1 MFQLGTPVWN
11 ENAAAVFPW
20 KNWSAYKHSRI
31 YCRKTTIP
39 NFWSKV
45 LAPKYV
51 ITEKRND
58 LNETI
63 SKVTRYHSSVFY
75 FSLDKCHIMIWDVF
89 AHDLPLIG
97 SCEYWLLQVKHVN
110 NSLKPGLMLSNY
122 EIWSGGLFNV
132 EKKSIILCHYPEVF
146 YIGKLFSNKMIHN
159 QSLVDLDTSGIVS
172 HIELSVYENKVRR
185 RLHVPLTSPFLWTAF
200 FIFLTLCVNKA
211 IGIHWIQ
218 F

>member
-1 MFQLGTPVWN
+1 
-11 ENAAAVFPW
+11 
-20 KNWSAYKHSRI
+20 
-31 YCRKTTIP
+31 
-39 NFWSKV
+39 
-45 LAPKYV
+45 
-51 ITEKRND
+51 
-58 LNETI
+58 
-63 SKVTRYHSSVFY
+63 
-75 FSLDKCHIMIWDVF
+75 MIWDVF

-185 RLHVPLTSPFLWTAF
+185 RLHVPLTSPFLWAAPL
-200 FIFLTLCVNKA
+200 IFLTLHINGTKEKNVDGTCKHVNEASMHEETEECVCLDVCVMA
-211 IGIHWIQ
+211 INFQ
-218 F
+218 